1 MKILGSNWMI
11 FHKEFISE
19 YGVKFTKSAESR
31 IKNATDDQLRNVKK
45 ERTEVVI
52 TAIDSL
58 KRRFMDKNER
68 EKESERL
75 KLDLSLMCLNS

>member
-1 MKILGSNWMI
+1 M
-11 FHKEFISE
+11 
-19 YGVKFTKSAESR
+19 
-31 IKNATDDQLRNVKK
+31 KK

-52 TAIDSL
+52 VAIDSL

-75 KLDLSLMCLNS
+75 KLDLSLMCLNSEQLNRRIQGIKELSSITKVIKFQMN